1 VVARR
6 VEAHPT
12 MFRMPVITQIVEPR
26 GRPQRRR
33 IYLDGK
39 FAFGVKLNVVA
50 KFRLREGM
58 ELSEEQI
65 GAIEQG
71 EIRQECLDKAM
82 KYLSGRLHSHQELR
96 KKLMRQEY
104 SPAMIDEVL
113 EELKRLGYVDDERFA
128 KTKALSAAQ
137 HKHHG
142 PRRAMVEL
150 MRAGVKKDVA
160 EVAVGE
166 VYESNDNVAEARKLA
181 MKQAARLQKLEP
193 QVARRRL
200 AGMLARRGFDYD
212 AIKPVIE
219 EVIGRDDRYA

>member
-1 VVARR
+1 MA
-6 VEAHPT
+6 
-12 MFRMPVITQIVEPR
+12 VITQIVKPK
-26 GRPQRRR
+26 GRPNRRR
-33 IYLDGK
+33 IYLDGR
-39 FAFGVKLNVVA
+39 FAFSVKLNVVA

-58 ELSEEQI
+58 ELSSAEL

-71 EIRQECLDKAM
+71 EIRQECLDRAM
-82 KYLSGRLHSHQELR
+82 KYLSGRLHSREELR
-96 KKLMRQEY
+96 KKLVRQEY
-104 SPAMIDEVL
+104 SQQLIDEVL
-113 EELKRLGYVDDERFA
+113 DELRRLGYVDDSRFA

-142 PRRAMVEL
+142 PRRAMMEL

-181 MKQAARLQKLEP
+181 QKQAARLRKLDP

-212 AIKPVIE
+212 AIKPVME
-219 EVIGRDDRYA
+219 EVLGNDE

>member
-1 VVARR
+1 MA
-6 VEAHPT
+6 
-12 MFRMPVITQIVEPR
+12 VITQIVEPKAK
-26 GRPQRRR
+26 PQRRR

-39 FAFGVKLNVVA
+39 FAFTVKLNVVA

-58 ELSEEQI
+58 ELTSQQVQE
-65 GAIEQG
+65 IEQG
-71 EIRQECLDKAM
+71 EIRQECLDRAM
-82 KYLSGRLHSHQELR
+82 RYLTGRLHSREELR
-96 KKLMRQEY
+96 KKLLRQEY
-104 SPAMIDEVL
+104 SAAMIDEVL
-113 EELKRLGYVDDERFA
+113 EELKRLGYIDDERFA

-181 MKQAARLQKLEP
+181 MKQAARLRKLDP
-193 QVARRRL
+193 QVAKRRL
-200 AGMLARRGFDYD
+200 VGMLARRGFDYD

-219 EVIGRDDRYA
+219 EVLGAE

>member
-1 VVARR
+1 
-6 VEAHPT
+6 
-12 MFRMPVITQIVEPR
+12 MPLITQIVEPK
-26 GRPQRRR
+26 GRPNRRR

-39 FAFGVKLNVVA
+39 FAFSVKLNVVA
-50 KFRLREGM
+50 RFRLREGL
-58 ELSEEQI
+58 ELSSQQI
-65 GAIEQG
+65 EAIEQG
-71 EIRQECLDKAM
+71 EIRQECLDQAM
-82 KYLSGRLHSHQELR
+82 KYLSGRLHSREELR
-96 KKLMRQEY
+96 KKLSRQEY
-104 SPAMIDEVL
+104 SAAMIDEVL
-113 EELKRLGYVDDERFA
+113 EELKRLGYLDDERFA

-142 PRRAMVEL
+142 PRRAMMEL

-181 MKQAARLQKLEP
+181 MKQAERLKKLDP

-212 AIKPVIE
+212 SIKPVIE
-219 EVIGRDDRYA
+219 EVIGRDENYA

>member
-1 VVARR
+1 
-6 VEAHPT
+6 
-12 MFRMPVITQIVEPR
+12 
-26 GRPQRRR
+26 
-33 IYLDGK
+33 
-39 FAFGVKLNVVA
+39 
-50 KFRLREGM
+50 M
-58 ELSEEQI
+58 ELSSAEL

-71 EIRQECLDKAM
+71 EIRQECLDRAM
-82 KYLSGRLHSHQELR
+82 KYLSGRLHSREELR
-96 KKLMRQEY
+96 KKLVRQEY
-104 SPAMIDEVL
+104 SQQLIDEVL
-113 EELKRLGYVDDERFA
+113 DELRRLGYVDDSRFA

-142 PRRAMVEL
+142 PRRAMMEL

-181 MKQAARLQKLEP
+181 QKQAARLRKLDP

-212 AIKPVIE
+212 AIKPVME
-219 EVIGRDDRYA
+219 EVLGNDE

>member
-1 VVARR
+1 
-6 VEAHPT
+6 
-12 MFRMPVITQIVEPR
+12 MFGMAVITQIVEPR

-39 FAFGVKLNVVA
+39 FAFSVKLNVVA
-50 KFRLREGM
+50 KFRLRERM
-58 ELSEEQI
+58 ELSARQI
-65 GAIEQG
+65 EAIEQG
-71 EIRQECLDKAM
+71 EIRQECLDRAM
-82 KYLSGRLHSHQELR
+82 KYLSGRLHSRQELR
-96 KKLMRQEY
+96 KKLLRQEY
-104 SPAMIDEVL
+104 SAAMIDEVL

-142 PRRAMVEL
+142 PRRAMMEL

-166 VYESNDNVAEARKLA
+166 VYESNDNVAEARNLA
-181 MKQAARLQKLEP
+181 MKQGERLRKLDP

-212 AIKPVIE
+212 AIRPVIE
-219 EVIGRDDRYA
+219 EILGRDQRYA